1 MNTTSPQEPTDPL
14 DEVRAWR
21 QAHERVC
28 ALVEGVDAQAMEQ
41 RVPACPGWTGRELL
55 SHVVGLGADV
65 LGGDEPDDHNERW
78 TQAQVD
84 ARADRSV
91 ADLVAEW
98 RGLADDL
105 EAWMRAHGTRP
116 LGDVVIHEQDLRGAL
131 DAPGARDTAAFA
143 AVRQR
148 MVGRFAGRVEGLPAI
163 ALVGESWS
171 WVADGGPADDA
182 AVVVTASDFD
192 LGRALMSRRT
202 PDQLR
207 AWTTRG
213 DVEGHLDAFGV
224 LGPLPGERLPE

>member
-1 MNTTSPQEPTDPL
+1 MDAQTAHDTPDPL
-14 DEVRAWR
+14 DEVQAWR
-21 QAHERVC
+21 EAHERVC
-28 ALVEGVDAQAMEQ
+28 ALVEGVDEQAMEQ
-41 RVPACPGWTGRELL
+41 RVPACPGWTARELL

-65 LGGDEPDDHNERW
+65 LGGDEPDDHNEGW

-84 ARADRSV
+84 ARQGRSV
-91 ADLVAEW
+91 GELVEEW

-116 LGDVVIHEQDLRGAL
+116 LGDVVIHEQDLRSAL
-131 DAPGARDTAAFA
+131 DAPGARDTQAFA

-148 MVGRFAGRVEGLPAI
+148 MVGRFAGRVEGLATI

-171 WVADGGPADDA
+171 WVSDGGDADDA
-182 AVVVTASDFD
+182 AVVVSASDFD

-213 DVEGHLDAFGV
+213 DVGPHLEAFGV
-224 LGPLPGERLPE
+224 LGPLPGEPLPE